1 MDKNL
6 NLDIRSG
13 SDKSLN
19 KLIHKLQNGYKLCI
33 AGMSMDCLKLSR
45 SENFIGNYCHQCHD
59 LKKRHYHKKYNQLA
73 KQRAKEAYDE
83 FILSKNDIRSGLDD
97 SPYDNSFN
105 ENTESGYD
113 LTEEDEDYVSDLE
126 E

>member
-1 MDKNL
+1 MDKTTSI
-6 NLDIRSG
+6 D
-13 SDKSLN
+13 
-19 KLIHKLQNGYKLCI
+19 KLIHKLQNGHKLCI

-59 LKKRHYHKKYNQLA
+59 IKKRHYHKRYNQLA

-83 FILSKNDIRSGLDD
+83 FKFSKNEENLFD
-97 SPYDNSFN
+97 DNS
-105 ENTESGYD
+105 ESGYNV
-113 LTEEDEDYVSDLE
+113 TEDDDDYVSDLE

>member
-6 NLDIRSG
+6 NLD
-13 SDKSLN
+13 

-83 FILSKNDIRSGLDD
+83 FILSKND
-97 SPYDNSFN
+97 DNSFN

-113 LTEEDEDYVSDLE
+113 LTEEDDDYVSDLE